1 LNSGGVTVTGGIEG
15 DGALASSRALDDALM
30 KAEEKMELGSSNANT
45 RQPLSEL
52 NVLSPTPMSASSSN
66 YSPLTSPPKITAQHD
81 SEGDNDQNNTH
92 LLQELHRIQGMLG
105 TVMKQKKRKG
115 GGGHKSPQRDA
126 DVERLQEALVVS
138 TMRKADSSFL
148 QSQLNMKEGI
158 LKEVTVLLEAL
169 EKRQLELESE
179 NKQLKEDLAEATNM
193 IEKANAANKLLNK
206 RLAEKDVQLSEKKCI
221 VFSEHLKT
229 RGIPAPG
236 PTADTILYS
245 SYPPAPSIYGDLAAT
260 SEIPPLPVEKGHLI
274 LSSDEST

>member
-1 LNSGGVTVTGGIEG
+1 MTDERTLLQSYREEIEELKRQLKEAKEVGSKANSELPVETPARATPRVQRTQSEVGLSSSDEEEDLGDADVLVSAIANLESLILKAGASSRSTRKLNSGGVTVTGGIEG

-148 QSQLNMKEGI
+148 QSQLNMKEG
-158 LKEVTVLLEAL
+158 
-169 EKRQLELESE
+169 
-179 NKQLKEDLAEATNM
+179 
-193 IEKANAANKLLNK
+193 
-206 RLAEKDVQLSEKKCI
+206 
-221 VFSEHLKT
+221 
-229 RGIPAPG
+229 
-236 PTADTILYS
+236 
-245 SYPPAPSIYGDLAAT
+245 
-260 SEIPPLPVEKGHLI
+260 
-274 LSSDEST
+274 